1 MAEEDNFDLDIYGD
15 GGYNG
20 QEGPELILDAPETNG
35 HEGGEGQHGN
45 NDNTQTANGQDT
57 QHPIQSTAG
66 QAPQQHTPVQQGQK
80 RKTSSSE
87 DRPTDPDATT
97 ALFISELF
105 WWTTDDDIRGWV
117 NEANAEDELKDVTFS
132 EHKVNGKSK
141 RCVSVNECAILLQE
155 KRLTQVQSSIRR
167 IHHITSCNCSQALD

>member
-35 HEGGEGQHGN
+35 HEGGEGQYGN
-45 NDNTQTANGQDT
+45 NDNAQTANGQDG
-57 QHPIQSTAG
+57 QHQIQSTAG
-66 QAPQQHTPVQQGQK
+66 QAPQQQAPVQQGQK

-105 WWTTDDDIRGWV
+105 WWTTDDDIRGWI

-141 RCVSVNECAILLQE
+141 RCVTYRPEHILLQE
-155 KRLTQVQSSIRR
+155 MG
-167 IHHITSCNCSQALD
+167 